1 MKIYK
6 FMLSILSVCFLNIS
20 LQADDDETN
29 FTPLVSIRSL
39 YSGVILSME
48 DNPSSLI
55 KTNWNLR
62 EITLPYIISKDYPFG
77 TVQFVSPVNDNVCLG
92 LSLAGKLT
100 TMSCESTAVGNYG
113 SVFSILP
120 TNTSAVQ
127 IEAVA
132 GLNECLSIVNSYA
145 SSSMDKFGVR
155 KCIKDPNKNILLENL
170 IVIGSAFMPAK
181 VVR

>member
-132 GLNECLSIVNSYA
+132 A
-145 SSSMDKFGVR
+145 SSSMDKFVVR